1 MIRKIDL
8 DKDYETLSLWLKN
21 HNKPSMNKDLFSD
34 SGFMVDEIVAGFL
47 YKTNSSICLVE
58 NFISDPTSKKNLRRA
73 AINTLFK
80 TIIDE
85 AKSCGFK
92 MMFTSVQ
99 LNSLHKNLKDLEFIN
114 LPNDKL
120 MFRSL

>member
-1 MIRKIDL
+1 MIRKIEL

-21 HNKPSMNKDLFSD
+21 HNKPSMNKELFSD

-58 NFISDPTSKKNLRRA
+58 NFISDPASEKNARRT

-80 TIIDE
+80 TIIEE

-92 MMFTSVQ
+92 MMFTSVI
-99 LNSLHKNLKDLEFIN
+99 LNSLHKNLKEVGFVE
-114 LPNDKL
+114 LPHDQL

>member
-8 DKDYETLSLWLKN
+8 NKDYKILSNWLESHGKFWP
-21 HNKPSMNKDLFSD
+21 KSVFSD
-34 SGFMVDEIVAGFL
+34 SGFMINEIVAGFL

-58 NFISDPTSKKNLRRA
+58 NFVADPKSDKYARRT
-73 AINTLFK
+73 AIDLLFR
-80 TIIDE
+80 TIIKE
-85 AKSCGFK
+85 AKDLNFTI
-92 MMFTSVQ
+92 MFTSVY
-99 LNSLHKNLKDLEFIN
+99 LNSLEKNLKDLEFQE